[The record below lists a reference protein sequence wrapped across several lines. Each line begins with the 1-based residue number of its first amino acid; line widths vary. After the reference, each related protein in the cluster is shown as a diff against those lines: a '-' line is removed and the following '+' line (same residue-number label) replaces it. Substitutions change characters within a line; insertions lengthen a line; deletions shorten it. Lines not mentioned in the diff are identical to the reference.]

1 MSSDT
6 NGEIQLVTRADDY
19 GSRGALDY
27 VIKPLKVVDVRERF
41 KEFMSG
47 LQAIVDVEETDSS
60 GFQLTEIQFSA
71 EISAN
76 GEFKLVG
83 SGVGLEASSAVTF
96 VLQRKQNGRDQ
107 PA

>member
-1 MSSDT
+1 MSSDSDR
-6 NGEIQLVTRADDY
+6 EIQLVAREDDY
-19 GSRGALDY
+19 GSRAALDY
-27 VIKPLKVVDVRERF
+27 VTKPLKVAELRERF
-41 KEFMSG
+41 REFMSG
-47 LQAIVDVEETDSS
+47 LQSIVDVEEAGAG

-83 SGVGLEASSAVTF
+83 SGVGVEASSAVTF
-96 VLQRKQNGRDQ
+96 VLQRKSSGGAQ